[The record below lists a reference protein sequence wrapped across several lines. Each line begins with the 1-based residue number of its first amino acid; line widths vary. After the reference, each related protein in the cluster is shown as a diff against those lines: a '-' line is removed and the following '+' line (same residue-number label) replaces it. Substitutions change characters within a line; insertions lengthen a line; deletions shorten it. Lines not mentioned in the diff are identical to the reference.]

1 MGATKKKK
9 TAGNNASDARG
20 NGVGGRRLADAFD
33 AVTAL
38 PALAEARSRLL
49 GLCEK
54 SASSSNE
61 LAEAVEADAA
71 LAIAIMRAANNG
83 DGPSGRT
90 GGVREAIESL
100 STERVHKLA
109 NNLETYDVLE
119 APGIVADRW
128 ERFRR
133 HGVAVRVGAER
144 IGELARLPQR
154 DELAVAALLH
164 DVGKLVIVQLY
175 GEPRGVTERRETPE
189 DRVRN
194 ERRELGIDHAL
205 VGAVLVRRWGLPSV
219 IATAI
224 ERHHSQDASGHSAAI
239 RLADLIVHLAS
250 GDPVS
255 TDAMR
260 ATASELDIDE
270 TTLSGL
276 MFEFPHVGERRRRAT
291 EPCPLSTREI
301 DALRGLAEGKVYKQI
316 AQELTLSVST
326 VRTHLHN
333 VYRKIGAVDRAQ
345 AVLIAR
351 DRGWL

>member
-1 MGATKKKK
+1 MGGTEKKKK
-9 TAGNNASDARG
+9 SGQKSAPDARG
-20 NGVGGRRLADAFD
+20 GVGGRRLADAFD

-49 GLCEK
+49 TLADK
-54 SASSSNE
+54 PATSSNE

-100 STERVHKLA
+100 SVERVQSLA
-109 NNLETYDVLE
+109 NNLETYDMLE
-119 APGIVADRW
+119 APGVIADRW

-154 DELAVAALLH
+154 DELAVSALLH
-164 DVGKLVIVQLY
+164 DVGKLVIAQLY
-175 GEPRGVTERRETPE
+175 GDSRDSDGRGIPE
-189 DRVRN
+189 ERVRN

-205 VGAVLVRRWGLPSV
+205 VGAVLVRRWGLPPV

-224 ERHHSQDASGHSAAI
+224 ERHHSPDASGHAAAI

-260 ATASELDIDE
+260 STASDLEIDE
-270 TTLSGL
+270 TALSGL
-276 MFEFPHVGERRRRAT
+276 MFEFPHVGERRRRAS